1 VLKYEGNV
9 NENENDFSLK
19 KLKKYEFMR
28 ISLNTK
34 M

>member
-9 NENENDFSLK
+9 NENENDFSQK